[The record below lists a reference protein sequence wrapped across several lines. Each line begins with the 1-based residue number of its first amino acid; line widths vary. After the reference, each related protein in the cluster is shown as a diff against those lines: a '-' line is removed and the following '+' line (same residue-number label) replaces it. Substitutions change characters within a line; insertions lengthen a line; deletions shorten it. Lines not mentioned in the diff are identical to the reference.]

1 MHYITHIADAYG
13 CKAAFCFIPHGTS
26 IAFFSGIMLVFCRLA
41 QVHLPICRQ
50 VSMAV
55 QLVLLLTTLH
65 IPLVAFVIPSIMANL
80 IMANSLGI
88 CSL

>member
-1 MHYITHIADAYG
+1 MHTVVKLH
-13 CKAAFCFIPHGTS
+13 FVSFHMVHLF
-26 IAFFSGIMLVFCRLA
+26 AFFSGIMLVFCRLA